1 MDQVVKSY
9 NAAIKSGMSKCEA
22 IRAVVQEFIDIPRG
36 EMQKVLVEGCK
47 LNPGTVRTQCQLG
60 RTMANKAEQ
69 PVAKAPANQ
78 AEGHDA
84 GRRCSRARVHAVD
97 HARAE
102 IEQAQ
107 SRLSS
112 RLDP

>member
-1 MDQVVKSY
+1 MDQVIKAF
-9 NAAIKSGMSKCEA
+9 NAAVKSGMSKCEA

-69 PVAKAPANQ
+69 PVAKAPAKQ
-78 AEGHDA
+78 KAIMPVVA
-84 GRRCSRARVHAVD
+84 AVEPVSTPLITP
-97 HARAE
+97 APK
-102 IEQAQ
+102 
-107 SRLSS
+107 SS
-112 RLDP
+112 KRKAA